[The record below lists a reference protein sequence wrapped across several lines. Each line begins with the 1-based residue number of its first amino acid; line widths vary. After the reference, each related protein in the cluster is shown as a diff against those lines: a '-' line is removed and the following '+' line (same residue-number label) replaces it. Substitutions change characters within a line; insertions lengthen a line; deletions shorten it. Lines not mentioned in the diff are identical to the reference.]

1 MEVLEKQN
9 KKQGALPNSGYNSRF
24 VIGITLV
31 ATLGG
36 LLFGYDTAVIS
47 GAIGSV
53 RTYFGLTA
61 IQMGWAASSALVGCI
76 IGAFLAGPL
85 SNKFGRRPSLIIGA
99 ILFLVSAIGS
109 ALPEQ
114 FTVFIIYRIIGGA
127 GVGIA
132 SMLSP
137 MYIAEI
143 APAPIRGRLV
153 SFNQFAIVFGIMLV
167 YFVNYFIALQGDN
180 SWNIEEGWRWMFGS
194 EAIPALIFLIFLF
207 FVPESP
213 RWLALN
219 GATDRAYQTLKRII
233 GPSKAKDE
241 LRAIDD
247 SIQISKKTRVHLK
260 EILRPAIIKVLLI
273 GIGLSVLQQVT
284 GINVFLYYAP
294 EIFKKMGSGND
305 AALLQT
311 VVVGVVNMAFTV
323 VAILTVDKFGRK
335 PLMVWGS
342 LGMGICILA
351 IGFAAYFQNTEVWL
365 LLFILGYIAFFALS
379 LGPVTWVLLSEIFPN
394 RVRGITLSIAVAAQ
408 WISNFVVSQTFPMM
422 MENESLLAKFNGAF
436 PFWVYGVMCVVSVF
450 FNKYLV
456 PETKNKS
463 LEEMEALWE
472 EKKLKNESQNV
483 PT

>member
-1 MEVLEKQN
+1 MQVLEEQSKG
-9 KKQGALPNSGYNSRF
+9 KVKGSGYNSRF
-24 VIGITLV
+24 VIGITLI

-53 RTYFGLTA
+53 RTYFGLSTV
-61 IQMGWAASSALVGCI
+61 QMGWAASSALVGCI
-76 IGAFLAGPL
+76 FGAFLAGPL
-85 SNKFGRRPSLIIGA
+85 SNQWGRRPALIIGA

-114 FTVFIIYRIIGGA
+114 FSVFIIYRIVGGV
-127 GVGIA
+127 GVGIT

-153 SFNQFAIVFGIMLV
+153 SLNQFAIVFGIMMV
-167 YFVNYFIALQGDN
+167 YFVNYFIAMQGAEV
-180 SWNIEEGWRWMFGS
+180 WNVQQGWRWMFGS
-194 EAIPALIFLIFLF
+194 EAIPAVIFLIFLF

-219 GATDRAYQTLKRII
+219 GSADKAYQILKKII
-233 GPSKAKDE
+233 GSANAKEE
-241 LRAIDD
+241 LRAIGN
-247 SIQISKKTRVHLK
+247 SAHSSKNKVKLSELLK
-260 EILRPAIIKVLLI
+260 PAILKVLII

-294 EIFKKMGSGND
+294 EIFKNMGSGND
-305 AALLQT
+305 VALLQT

-335 PLMVWGS
+335 PLMIWGS
-342 LGMGICILA
+342 LGMGICIFA
-351 IGFAAYFQNTEVWL
+351 IGFAAYFQKTEVWL

-422 MENESLLAKFNGAF
+422 MENESLLANFHGAF
-436 PFWVYGVMCVVSVF
+436 PFWLYGAMCIVSVF
-450 FNKYLV
+450 FIKYLV

-463 LEEMEALWE
+463 LEEMEDLWE
-472 EKKLKNESQNV
+472 KKVAKKESHKV
-483 PT
+483 LS